1 MKQPETYEELDKL
14 IGKYSGLLD
23 SISVHIVINLKI

>member
-14 IGKYSGLLD
+14 IGQIFWTFGFYIGP
-23 SISVHIVINLKI
+23 KI